1 MKKIILL
8 ALVAIVSIN
17 SEAAEKKPAAR
28 PAARPATAAARP
40 MASSP
45 APSAPKR
52 SFARKYGTAGCGL
65 GNLVFGKDNQVLAAT
80 TNGSTYSQLFGIT
93 FGTLNCEGGNL
104 FTTAENM
111 DRFMITNKVA
121 AADSIAR
128 GEGEVITTLAS
139 LMNCSAQEARLGSAL
154 QSEFKTIFPKH
165 DVPAGEI
172 TDNILTVVGNDAAL
186 AQACNVQI

>member
-17 SEAAEKKPAAR
+17 SEAAEKKAPAKAA
-28 PAARPATAAARP
+28 PAVRP
-40 MASSP
+40 MAT
-45 APSAPKR
+45 APVASAPRR

-65 GNLVFGKDNQVLAAT
+65 GNLVFGKENQVLAAT

-139 LMNCSAQEARLGSAL
+139 LMNCSSQEARLGSAL

-172 TDNILTVVGNDAAL
+172 TDSILTVVGNDAAL